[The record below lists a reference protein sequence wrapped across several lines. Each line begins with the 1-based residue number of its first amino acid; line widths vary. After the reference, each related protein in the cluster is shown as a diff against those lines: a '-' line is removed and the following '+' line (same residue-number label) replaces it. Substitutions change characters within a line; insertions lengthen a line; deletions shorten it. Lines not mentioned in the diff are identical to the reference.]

1 MELRE
6 LNRRGVTVVSK
17 PTQDLHRPY
26 AVFDRQVSA
35 VPPCPALKWH
45 GYERDSGHFIVI
57 PRY

>member
-6 LNRRGVTVVSK
+6 SNRRSVTVVSK

-35 VPPCPALKWH
+35 VTPVLH
-45 GYERDSGHFIVI
+45 SNGMDTSVTRGTSS
-57 PRY
+57 